1 MLKEIKRYQI
11 RSHLGKGSMADVYEA
26 YDPHTDR
33 MLAIKILREDRQEN
47 NEYLQRFFREAK
59 AVGSLSHTNI
69 VAIYDI
75 DELNKRPFIVMEHLK
90 GIPLSELI
98 RSGRKFSFDEIAAIG
113 IQLAMALDYAHSR
126 GIIHRDIKPSNI
138 IITSSNFKVKITD
151 FGIAHFEDPEI
162 TMNTPIHVPGTNPGH
177 HR

>member
-113 IQLAMALDYAHSR
+113 IQSENYGFRHRPFRRSR
-126 GIIHRDIKPSNI
+126 NHHENPS
-138 IITSSNFKVKITD
+138 
-151 FGIAHFEDPEI
+151 
-162 TMNTPIHVPGTNPGH
+162 
-177 HR
+177 R